1 MKNYTYSW
9 RLKELGYIEVPEEE
23 YTQAQND
30 MKEYIKLGIG
40 FYLGYTVAQC
50 IDKNLGGV
58 TEKGI
63 NIVKDFVNK
72 IK

>member
-1 MKNYTYSW
+1 
-9 RLKELGYIEVPEEE
+9 
-23 YTQAQND
+23 

-50 IDKNLGGV
+50 LDKNLGGV

-63 NIVKDFVNK
+63 DIVKNIINK

>member
-1 MKNYTYSW
+1 
-9 RLKELGYIEVPEEE
+9 
-23 YTQAQND
+23 

-40 FYLGYTVAQC
+40 FYLGYTIAQAL
-50 IDKNLGGV
+50 DKNLGGI

-63 NIVKDFVNK
+63 NLAKEFINK

>member
-1 MKNYTYSW
+1 
-9 RLKELGYIEVPEEE
+9 
-23 YTQAQND
+23 

-40 FYLGYTVAQC
+40 FYLGYAAAQC
-50 IDKNLGGV
+50 LDKNLGGV

-63 NIVKDFVNK
+63 DIVKNIINK

>member
-1 MKNYTYSW
+1 
-9 RLKELGYIEVPEEE
+9 
-23 YTQAQND
+23 

-40 FYLGYTVAQC
+40 FYLGYTVAQAV
-50 IDKNLGGV
+50 DKNLGGV

-63 NIVKDFVNK
+63 NLIQNFIKK